1 MRIAFTGPALREAE
15 EAALWYWERSG
26 DRVRAHLLA
35 EIERARKTLL
45 RQPGIG
51 TPGVRGNRKL
61 LLDRFPYTLVYRID
75 GDTVRVLAFMHQSR
89 RPDYWRH
96 RR

>member
-51 TPGVRGNRKL
+51 TPGVRGTRKL

>member
-1 MRIAFTGPALREAE
+1 MQITFTGPASREAE

-51 TPGVRGNRKL
+51 TPGVRGTRKL

-89 RPDYWRH
+89 RPDYWQH